1 MANTVSDINLGD
13 RVRCG
18 GAGLSGTIRFKGET
32 RFAPGEWFGVELDA
46 AGQGKNDGS
55 VQGVEYFRCQPM
67 QGIFV
72 RRSAL
77 TPESAPVEAGPARP
91 SSSAVS
97 STAPQRRSEGA
108 APRASGTSLDL
119 RAGAGAEYPREWKRR
134 HSIDPDM
141 NQQIEIHGQ
150 ASMVE
155 AIRSCSTEVHKLHGV
170 VRRLSAALD
179 DAAARE
185 SVALEA
191 VDVGNIPEPAAA
203 DLEQWLSAATSRIER
218 RIEERLGV
226 SLEKQVVS
234 AIASPIAEL
243 RAAAAEMQSSREK

>member
-1 MANTVSDINLGD
+1 MANSMPDINIGD

-18 GAGLSGTIRFKGET
+18 GSGKLLGTIRFKGET

-46 AGQGKNDGS
+46 VGQGKNDGS
-55 VQGVEYFRCQPM
+55 VQGVEYFRCVPM

-77 TPESAPVEAGPARP
+77 ALESTAAEAGTARP
-91 SSSAVS
+91 A
-97 STAPQRRSEGA
+97 APQRRNEGA
-108 APRASGTSLDL
+108 APRASGTNLDL
-119 RAGAGAEYPREWKRR
+119 RPGAEYPRDWKRR
-134 HSIDPDM
+134 HSIDPDL
-141 NQQIEIHGQ
+141 NQAIEINGQ
-150 ASMVE
+150 AAMVE

-185 SVALEA
+185 SAALEA
-191 VDVGNIPEPAAA
+191 ADASQVPEPAAD

-218 RIEERLGV
+218 RIEERLGA

-243 RAAAAEMQSSREK
+243 KAAAAEMHSGRDK